1 MTWWILKHL
10 LFLGRFTKSGVERVQ
25 SYLQIKQVQSKDQG
39 FYRCRVDFFQAPT
52 RNVKVKLSLIG
63 KKNIIVN
70 LRNMCSIHWTN
81 WNQKLK
87 LKIKFC
93 CCWYFHFVIHFEKR
107 GLKNFLLLFFSPLF
121 KVYKKSWI
129 FIYTNKMYFG
139 F

>member
-1 MTWWILKHL
+1 MNIKNL

-70 LRNMCSIHWTN
+70 FCNTYVKPNVNFYVLEYKFDKYLCLKWIHM
-81 WNQKLK
+81 Q
-87 LKIKFC
+87 C
-93 CCWYFHFVIHFEKR
+93 REHFYE
-107 GLKNFLLLFFSPLF
+107 FL
-121 KVYKKSWI
+121 
-129 FIYTNKMYFG
+129 T
-139 F
+139 

>member
-107 GLKNFLLLFFSPLF
+107 GLKNFLLLFFSPYS
-121 KVYKKSWI
+121 KCIKKSWI